1 MTKGKP
7 LFAAVALAV
16 SAAGLGT
23 IKYHEGTVQ
32 QVYLDPV
39 NIATVCTGH
48 TGTVTKADLG
58 KRYSLQVCDQLLKQD
73 VFFAEQSV
81 KHLVKAPVTQDQYD
95 ALVSFTF
102 NLGPQR
108 LKGSTLL
115 RKHNAGDCYGAA
127 KEFSKWVYAGG
138 KVLPG
143 LVKRRADER
152 TLYESSCVYQQA
164 ASVVPLRQR

>member
-1 MTKGKP
+1 M
-7 LFAAVALAV
+7 FAAVVLAV

-48 TGTVTKADLG
+48 TSTVNKADVG
-58 KRYSLQVCDQLLKQD
+58 KQYTVAVCDQLLKQD
-73 VFFAEQSV
+73 VFFAEAAV
-81 KHLVKAPVTQDQYD
+81 KRLVVKPVTQDQYD

-102 NLGPQR
+102 NLGPTK

-127 KEFSKWVYAGG
+127 AEFSKWVYAGG

-152 TLYESSCVYQQA
+152 ALYEASCVYQQA
-164 ASVVPLRQR
+164 AQVVPLRQR